1 MANEVPQRNGRRRD
15 SDSDGRRL
23 LPCDRANISPGAHLV
38 TLRRGYLHH
47 GIYVGAGRV
56 VHYAGLS
63 RSWHRGPIEDVALER
78 FALGRPI
85 LVKPVDDARYSGAE
99 VVARARSRLGE
110 NRYRIASNNC
120 EHFCE
125 WCVRGQSRSEQV
137 ERLLERPLLSALRYC
152 VAFVRQRVGHRMHRP
167 ADPCAV

>member
-1 MANEVPQRNGRRRD
+1 MANGMQQGNGRRP
-15 SDSDGRRL
+15 DGSGDGGRL
-23 LPCDRANISPGAHLV
+23 LPCSQADISPGAHLV

-47 GIYVGAGRV
+47 GIYVGGGRV

-63 RSWHRGPIEDVALER
+63 RSWRRGPIEDVSLER

-85 LVKPVDDARYSGAE
+85 LVKPVDNAGFSGAE

-110 NRYRIASNNC
+110 DRYRVASNNC

-137 ERLLERPLLSALRYC
+137 ERLLERPLLSALRRC
-152 VAFVRQRVGHRMHRP
+152 VAFVRQRVADQMDQP
-167 ADPCAV
+167 ADTCAV